1 MSNKTV
7 KKGYE
12 SLMAAYRKSVEDN
25 NGWSEEECKSSL
37 DWVLNRAEQYAKHC
51 HVTRDDILAV
61 WEEDRSYCWR
71 NYYQESNQP
80 DLEKGNH
87 HVMTLNEWEEEGKCR
102 FGDDQLDWKFKCPAC
117 GHIQS
122 MREFKEAGLEPH
134 LAYLHCASRHGL
146 GGREDCKWTIG
157 GLLRVGGQYVID
169 GKYCPRLVFEFA
181 DN

>member
-1 MSNKTV
+1 MSNETV

-12 SLMAAYRKSVEDN
+12 SLMAAYQHDIDKS
-25 NGWSEEECKSSL
+25 WRSKEELKTKL
-37 DWVLNRAEQYAKHC
+37 DWVLLRAKQYADHC
-51 HVTRDDILAV
+51 HVTRDDVLSA
-61 WEEDRSYCWR
+61 WEERRDYWWL
-71 NYYQESNQP
+71 NFYQDANQP
-80 DLEKGNH
+80 DLSNAGNK
-87 HVMTLNEWEEEGKCR
+87 VMTLAEWEEEGKCR